1 MALVIRITI
10 GRFRTLMHWMERMNN
25 NNSSNNRHY
34 NCPYPYNNQAF
45 NTNAS
50 RFNMNQM
57 PMPNQAYQAENSAL
71 PALMYETLQLC
82 HLLTLNKY

>member
-1 MALVIRITI
+1 
-10 GRFRTLMHWMERMNN
+10 MNN

-34 NCPYPYNNQAF
+34 NYPYLYNNQAF

-71 PALMYETLQLC
+71 PALMYEIPAAISFVNLEQILVTN
-82 HLLTLNKY
+82 HRKAPNPYSNYYFVKVT